1 MTRIVIKEL
10 VWDAYNIEHIKKHNI
25 KVDEAEGVGKYF
37 ISHKKGKSG
46 RYIVVGRSGSR
57 IISLI
62 VRREKAGVYYLV
74 TARDSSRKERK
85 EIYEKEKYEK
95 EKI

>member
-10 VWDAYNIEHIKKHNI
+10 IWDAYNIAHIKKHNVA
-25 KVDEAEGVGKYF
+25 VDEAEEVGKQF

-46 RYIVVGRSGSR
+46 RYLVIGRSGSR
-57 IISLI
+57 LISL
-62 VRREKAGVYYLV
+62 VVKRREVGIYYLV
-74 TARDSSRKERK
+74 TARDSSRKERR
-85 EIYEKEKYEK
+85 EIYEKEKYNK